1 MVNGFLK
8 VRVEPSL
15 LPDYI
20 LDHTLDNNTPDGDN
34 FINDNNDD
42 GNYNHDDN
50 ENNDSN

>member
-34 FINDNNDD
+34 FINDNDD

-50 ENNDSN
+50 ENNDGN